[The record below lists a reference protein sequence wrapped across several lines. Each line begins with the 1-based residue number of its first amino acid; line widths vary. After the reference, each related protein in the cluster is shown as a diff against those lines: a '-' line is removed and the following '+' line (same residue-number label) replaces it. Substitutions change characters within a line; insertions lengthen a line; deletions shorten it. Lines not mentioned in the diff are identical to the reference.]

1 MTVVSGSFDDNGS
14 GDYNQHGYKNAVLK
28 VSVDRPVKFTIGTC
42 KYTDKATV
50 SVDGEPAIEI
60 NTKAGCDNVRE
71 LNLLCFC
78 LI

>member
-1 MTVVSGSFDDNGS
+1 M
-14 GDYNQHGYKNAVLK
+14 LK

-60 NTKAGCDNVRE
+60 NTKAGCDNVGVGSGYNE
-71 LNLLCFC
+71 NVTYIYKGTEPAML
-78 LI
+78 